1 MTSLPILIRTTSLY
15 EDPDMSRVRTGITI
29 NTLAASLA
37 AQTDQ
42 EYYVFL
48 TQFAGDKQESRRNAA
63 FIHLVDQYECPRIQI
78 ECQDDDFLSP
88 HLVEYLRKWS
98 DSERNIRLSFPT
110 GYVFINGKLKVLR
123 NRTHHI
129 LVNVIRYPD
138 RPIMDVHLGSD
149 LPSWIHVRHQYSESV
164 ETSDMLSGRE
174 VAGLNWA
181 GWNQSLVAK
190 YAAVTLRSA
199 TAAGVTVCMPRRVVY
214 GSSKAKRKHGRRS

>member
-15 EDPDMSRVRTGITI
+15 QDPDMSRVRTGITI

-42 EYYVFL
+42 DYYVFIS
-48 TQFAGDKQESRRNAA
+48 QFEGDKQAFRRNAS
-63 FIHLVDQYECPRIQI
+63 FVNHVDEFNCPRIQI
-78 ECQDDDFLSP
+78 ECADDDFLSP
-88 HLVEYLRKWS
+88 HLVEHLRKWQHHP
-98 DSERNIRLSFPT
+98 RNVRLSFPN
-110 GYVFINGKLKVLR
+110 GFVMVGGKLNVYR
-123 NRTHHI
+123 NKPQHI

-138 RPIMDVHLGSD
+138 KPIMDIHIGSD
-149 LPSWIHVRHQYSESV
+149 LPTWIHVRHQYSESL
-164 ETSDMLSGRE
+164 ETSEMSSGRE
-174 VAGLNWA
+174 VRGLNWA

-199 TAAGVTVCMPRRVVY
+199 TAAGVTVCAPRRVVY